1 MATGIKELLVG
12 PCGGTFVLGSGDAT
26 LEFPPGAIEKETSV
40 KYAIILHGPFVFP
53 AGHNLVSV
61 VVYLNMEG
69 AILLKPVLLY
79 LSHWRVRKDGE
90 DADDLTFAT
99 APHTLMEGQEHYQFE
114 EQGEADFLT
123 RTNVGILKI
132 LEPRCLHC
140 VKGKP
145 GEIAR
150 YRAITFTKYIKEE
163 EEEKLLFRVQFMCDS
178 EEWNKVALN
187 ECKIVLLQ
195 SRCCLLT

>member
-1 MATGIKELLVG
+1 MATGIKQLLVG
-12 PCGGTFVLGSGDAT
+12 PDGGTFVLGSGDAT
-26 LEFPPGAIEKETSV
+26 LEFPEGAIVKETSV
-40 KYAIILHGPFVFP
+40 RYAIILHGPFVFP

-69 AILLKPVLLY
+69 AILMKPVLLY
-79 LSHWRVRKDGE
+79 LSHWCIRKDGDDAE
-90 DADDLTFAT
+90 DLMFAT
-99 APHTLMEGQEHYQFE
+99 APHTLMEGQEHYQFK
-114 EQGEADFLT
+114 EQGEADFIT

-150 YRAITFTKYIKEE
+150 YRAITFTKYIIPEE
-163 EEEKLLFRVQFMCDS
+163 TLLFRIQLMCDS
-178 EEWNKVALN
+178 PEWNEVA
-187 ECKIVLLQ
+187 
-195 SRCCLLT
+195 

>member
-12 PCGGTFVLGSGDAT
+12 PYGGTFVLGSGDAT
-26 LEFPPGAIEKETSV
+26 LEFPPGAIVKETSIR
-40 KYAIILHGPFVFP
+40 YAVILHGPFVFI
-53 AGHNLVSV
+53 AGHNVVSV
-61 VVYLNMEG
+61 VIYLNMKG
-69 AILLKPVLLY
+69 ANLMKPVLLY
-79 LSHWRVRKDGE
+79 LSHWCIWKDGD

-114 EQGEADFLT
+114 EEHGEADFIT

-132 LEPRCLHC
+132 FEPRCLHC

-145 GEIAR
+145 GEIAM
-150 YRAITFTKYIKEE
+150 YRAITFTKYIIPEE
-163 EEEKLLFRVQFMCDS
+163 TLLFRIQFMYDS

-187 ECKIVLLQ
+187 ECKIISLQ
-195 SRCCLLT
+195 NKWLAY

>member
-1 MATGIKELLVG
+1 MATGIKELLIG

-40 KYAIILHGPFVFP
+40 KYAVILHGPFVFP

-69 AILLKPVLLY
+69 AILMKPVLLY
-79 LSHWRVRKDGE
+79 LSHWCILKNGD

-99 APHTLMEGQEHYQFE
+99 AHHTLMEGQEDYQFEE
-114 EQGEADFLT
+114 EQGEADFIT
-123 RTNVGILKI
+123 HTNVGILKI

-140 VKGKP
+140 VNENRRK
-145 GEIAR
+145 IAL
-150 YRAITFTKYIKEE
+150 YRAITFTKYIKE
-163 EEEKLLFRVQFMCDS
+163 KKKATLLFRIQFMCDS
-178 EEWNKVALN
+178 EEWNKVA
-187 ECKIVLLQ
+187 
-195 SRCCLLT
+195 